1 MKKLF
6 VFIFLISGMLVYSE
20 EETFNNTENTIS
32 KEVVAENSQQLDV
45 KEIDTEELIL
55 KNQDLESSSVNISG
69 ENLKENGDKIK
80 INQENTANLVE
91 ELSEGVEKKSFFK
104 KLWDKL
110 FN

>member
-45 KEIDTEELIL
+45 KEIDTDE
-55 KNQDLESSSVNISG
+55 
-69 ENLKENGDKIK
+69 
-80 INQENTANLVE
+80 
-91 ELSEGVEKKSFFK
+91 
-104 KLWDKL
+104 
-110 FN
+110 

>member
-20 EETFNNTENTIS
+20 EEKFNNTENTIS

-55 KNQDLESSSVNISG
+55 KNQNLESSSVNISG

-80 INQENTANLVE
+80 INQENTA
-91 ELSEGVEKKSFFK
+91 KP
-104 KLWDKL
+104 DKGL
-110 FN
+110 HRRDLQW